1 MYLLSM
7 EQSFTGLIDAGVRL
21 TKERESK
28 FVIVVVWVRW
38 STYSLVNIRINIL
51 FTGFFCSYF

>member
-21 TKERESK
+21 TKERESM
-28 FVIVVVWVRW
+28 FIIVVVWGEEE
-38 STYSLVNIRINIL
+38 YL
-51 FTGFFCSYF
+51 FARKHPT

>member
-28 FVIVVVWVRW
+28 SIVLVWGEVE
-38 STYSLVNIRINIL
+38 YL
-51 FTGFFCSYF
+51 FTCKHPN